1 MHKQSIIREEGEG
14 YTVHTGDTLTYQF
27 VSNENPV
34 TLMLSRK
41 VPEIAHDSTVTRY
54 KRVRVELTILLEDE
68 EYTETID
75 AG

>member
-1 MHKQSIIREEGEG
+1 MLKQSIIREEGEG

-27 VSNENPV
+27 VSNEGPT

-41 VPEIAHDSTVTRY
+41 VPEIAHDSVVTRY
-54 KRVRVELTILLEDE
+54 KRVRVEVSILLEDE

-75 AG
+75 SE